1 MRLSRRN
8 FLKAAGATALSIPF
22 LGHSNNI
29 FALTSGQKIFV
40 LIELNGGND
49 GLNTVVPFKDAA
61 YYSARP
67 TMAVAADKVLPISDT
82 LGFHP
87 EMTTLMDFW
96 NSGKIA
102 IVQGVGYP
110 DPDLSHFRSTDI
122 WRGAN
127 TAPVIDTGWIG
138 RYLQTAFPSEIQN
151 QTFPLSVEVQN
162 SNTLLT
168 STGESYLGLATTNPT
183 SLYNNIKETV
193 VLPKNTAPTGLTA
206 SEFDFVFGAKEQAK
220 NLAKIVNDI
229 NNAQKNSITY
239 PTTGLGSQLSMV
251 ARLISGGLQ
260 TNVYNLALGGFDTHS
275 NQLTTQL
282 TLLKTLAEA
291 SSTFLKDIETLGHSD
306 KVVVLIASEFGRRV
320 KENGSGTDHG
330 TAQPVF
336 VMGNI
341 NPGLYGTMPSLTDL
355 DSSGNMKFTTDFRGL
370 YATVLTK
377 CFGVSQ
383 TVSDQILLGSFAP
396 IGFLS

>member
-29 FALTSGQKIFV
+29 FALASEQKIFV
-40 LIELNGGND
+40 LLELNGGND
-49 GLNTVVPFKDAA
+49 GLNTVVPFKDTA
-61 YYSARP
+61 YYAARP

-87 EMTTLMDFW
+87 EMTSLTDSW
-96 NSGKIA
+96 NRGKIA
-102 IVQGVGYP
+102 IIQGVGYP
-110 DPDLSHFRSTDI
+110 EPDLSHFRSTDI

-127 TAPVIDTGWIG
+127 TAPTIDTGWIG

-151 QTFPLSVEVQN
+151 QTFPLAVEVQN
-162 SNTLLT
+162 SNTLMT
-168 STGESYLGLATTNPT
+168 STGDSYLGLATTNPT
-183 SLYNNIKETV
+183 SLYNNMQETV
-193 VLPKNTAPTGLTA
+193 VLPKNTAPAGLTA
-206 SEFDFVFGAKEQAK
+206 SEFDFVYGAKEQAK

-229 NNAQKNSITY
+229 NNAQKNSLTY
-239 PTTGLGSQLSMV
+239 PTTGLGSQMSMV
-251 ARLISGGLQ
+251 ARLIAGGLQ

-275 NQLTTQL
+275 NQLTTQP

-291 SSTFLKDIETLGHSD
+291 TSAFLNDMEALGHAD
-306 KVVVLIASEFGRRV
+306 RVVILVASEFGRRV

-336 VMGNI
+336 VLGNV
-341 NPGLYGTMPSLTDL
+341 NGGLYGTMPSLTDL
-355 DSSGNMKFTTDFRGL
+355 DSSGNMKFTTDFRDI
-370 YATVLTK
+370 YATVLTN
-377 CFGVSQ
+377 CFGVSKNI
-383 TVSDQILLGSFAP
+383 SDQILLGSFAP
-396 IGFLS
+396 MGFLS